1 MDSSLLSLDQ
11 FTHLLEEA
19 ASQLPQE
26 IFRDLNLGIGVVEGF
41 KLNHRTA
48 SGTPAYILGEYRAS
62 HSMGR
67 GIVLFY
73 GSFLRVYPG
82 LREDERAKGL
92 IMDVLKHELTHHLES
107 LAGARDLEI
116 ADAARLL
123 DM

>member
-48 SGTPAYILGEYRAS
+48 SGTPAYILGNTGQPQHGPGHCA
-62 HSMGR
+62 
-67 GIVLFY
+67 VLC
-73 GSFLRVYPG
+73 S
-82 LREDERAKGL
+82 
-92 IMDVLKHELTHHLES
+92 S
-107 LAGARDLEI
+107 
-116 ADAARLL
+116 
-123 DM
+123 